1 MKKNESRKRSP
12 YVSFKFESEMAAAKA
27 ALRDAARTLAVLAR
41 EEPRLIPPPPESPEP
56 PFSPQKVIRVHPTG
70 HHKLDVENL
79 ESAIMRA
86 GPGGMVLLKA
96 TNKLG
101 KPMHFNLTKVDELF
115 MEHEVTL
122 KSEKNALIRFND

>member
-1 MKKNESRKRSP
+1 MKKNESGRKPS
-12 YVSFKFESEMAAAKA
+12 YASYKFESEMSAAKA
-27 ALRDAARTLAVLAR
+27 ALRDAAKTLAALAR
-41 EEPRLIPPPPESPEP
+41 EEPRLIPPPEGPPP
-56 PFSPQKVIRVHPTG
+56 PFAPQMVVHVYPTG

-79 ESAIMRA
+79 ERAITKA

-96 TNKLG
+96 TDKSG

-122 KSEKNALIRFND
+122 KSEKNALIRFNE